1 MAQAGEVLRDLR
13 LELDEQNEELG
24 VEVRQRVAGVGID
37 ERGTEAR
44 HCVETFLR
52 DRDQI
57 VLAAVVGCEVAAV
70 DADPRSRKRTSAGGD
85 RVVVRWRGSP
95 DGTERGL
102 HAAQGDGD
110 V

>member
-1 MAQAGEVLRDLR
+1 MAQAGEVLRYLR

-24 VEVRQRVAGVGID
+24 VEVRERVARVGID

-57 VLAAVVGCEVAAV
+57 VLAAVVGCEVAAGG
-70 DADPRSRKRTSAGGD
+70 AGPPPPKRAPAAGD
-85 RVVVRWRGSP
+85 RVVCPHRRSRARAEP
-95 DGTERGL
+95 
-102 HAAQGDGD
+102 
-110 V
+110 